1 VTVSIVSASAGS
13 GKTYRLAKELE
24 EALSG
29 AGGGAVV
36 PEAVL
41 ATTFTNKAAAE
52 LQERARRFLLEKGH
66 VDLARRLAA
75 ARFGTVNAVCGRLVS
90 DFALE
95 LGRPPDQGV
104 LDEVAAHLALRRA
117 LSRVLTVE
125 ETFEIAEL
133 ERRLKS
139 FRILDSV
146 QRVIELAR
154 ANRIPAEA
162 FSKCSRRSHA
172 QVRGLLDT
180 PEASGDPESTEAT
193 ERALDDGLRDALQ
206 DFVDGIDAGVDTTQ
220 GARDAAQRIRQS
232 LLRLQRG
239 LDLFWDEWAHLAR
252 LGTRKASQ
260 RLMDR
265 VHTAAERYLAH
276 PRLHRDLER
285 ASELVCSLAERGL
298 RAYEDHKRST
308 GVVDFVDQEALA
320 LELLEREDV
329 RERLRG
335 ELGLVLVDEF
345 QDTSPLQLAI
355 FLRLAE
361 LSPRSLWVGDQK
373 QSIFAFRGSDPAL
386 MESAIAG
393 LLEGGEPST
402 LGRSYRSRPALVRAT
417 SDLFARAFGRHGLPR
432 HRVLLEP
439 EKDDEPSGLGPVAER
454 WRLSAAN
461 LREDAHALAAATAQ
475 LLADDSV
482 RVRDTVTGLVRRA
495 EARDVAILCR
505 RRAAASDVA
514 AALQAIGIRS
524 VLPRSGLLGT
534 AEGQTILAGLRLW
547 ADPRD
552 TLAAA
557 AIARLAELPG
567 DGEEWLATALARPKS
582 EAFFEMPRVARLLAV
597 RKALAAAGPLQAVDG
612 VREALELDSLCADWG
627 ESSARLAN
635 LDALRAHAT
644 VFAEL
649 AQAEG
654 AGSTPAGLVGH
665 LEQLEA
671 DKLDAQATLTSENA
685 VTVSTWH
692 GAKGLEWPIVVLFEL
707 DKVHDANV
715 FGISVERESREFD
728 PRDPLAGSWL
738 RIWPEIFTPR
748 RSRTTV
754 HDRLATHT
762 VAGAARE
769 RRDQEDLR
777 LLYVGWTRARDRVIL
792 AGRSGKLLE
801 GILRHLSDE
810 SGLVLD
816 DPESGPATW
825 GTHTVELVHRA
836 ASPLPPAPRD
846 PQPGILYAATGPR
859 EHPPAWLQP
868 SALETPGR
876 IEGAE
881 PLGPRIEVSGSWDEN
896 RLGEVFHRFF
906 AADDP
911 ALSAEDRLAL
921 ASGIIRRWSLTDNL
935 APATLLEAS
944 NRLRAWCESKFPG
957 AAWRREWPLSRRDAS
972 GTILRGAA
980 DLVLETADS
989 LAVVD
994 HKTFPGSLE
1003 AAVEKARGFAG
1014 QVWSYA
1020 DALREATGKAV
1031 VGCYVHLPI
1040 AGTIVRVERGMDLP
1054 L

>member
-1 VTVSIVSASAGS
+1 VTVSIISASAGS
-13 GKTYRLAKELE
+13 GKTYRLATELE

-29 AGGGAVV
+29 AGGGVV
-36 PEAVL
+36 APEAVL

-52 LQERARRFLLEKGH
+52 LRERARRFLLEKGH

-104 LDEVAAHLALRRA
+104 LDEVAARLALRRA
-117 LSRVLTVE
+117 LTRVLTVVY
-125 ETFEIAEL
+125 TFDIAEL
-133 ERRLKS
+133 ERRLKA

-154 ANRIPAEA
+154 ANRIPPQA
-162 FSKCSRRSHA
+162 FSECSRRSHA

-180 PEASGDPESTEAT
+180 PEASGDPESTKEV
-193 ERALDDGLRDALQ
+193 ERALDYGLRDALQ
-206 DFVDGIDAGVDTTQ
+206 AFVDGIDAGVDITQ

-252 LGTRKASQ
+252 LTTRKASQ
-260 RLMDR
+260 RLMDK

-285 ASELVCSLAERGL
+285 VSELVCSLAERGL
-298 RAYEDHKRST
+298 RAYEEYKRST

-320 LELLEREDV
+320 LELLERDDV

-335 ELGLVLVDEF
+335 EIGLVLVDEYH
-345 QDTSPLQLAI
+345 DSSPLQQNI

-361 LSPRSLWVGDQK
+361 LAPRSLWVGDQK

-386 MESAIAG
+386 MESAMAT
-393 LLEGGEPST
+393 LLGGGEPLT

-417 SDLFARAFGRHGLPR
+417 SDLFARAFARHGFPR
-432 HRVLLEP
+432 QRVLLEP
-439 EKDDEPSGLGPVAER
+439 DSENEPPGLGPVAER
-454 WRLSAAN
+454 WRLTADN
-461 LREDAHALAAATAQ
+461 MKEDAHALAAATAQ
-475 LLADDSV
+475 LLADESV
-482 RVRDTVTGLVRRA
+482 QVRDTVTGAVRRA
-495 EARDVAILCR
+495 ESRDVAILCR
-505 RRAAASDVA
+505 RRAAAADVA

-524 VLPRSGLLGT
+524 VLPRFGLLGT

-567 DGEEWLATALARPKS
+567 DGEEWLATALGRPQS
-582 EAFFEMPRVARLLAV
+582 EAFFELPRVERLLAA
-597 RKALAAAGPLQAVDG
+597 RKTLTAAGPLQAFDG

-649 AQAEG
+649 AGAEG
-654 AGSTPAGLVGH
+654 AGSTPAGLVAH
-665 LEQLEA
+665 LERLEA

-707 DKVHDANV
+707 DKIHDANV
-715 FGISVERESREFD
+715 FGISVERESRELD
-728 PRDPLAGSWL
+728 ARDPLAGSWL

-754 HDRLATHT
+754 HDRLATHG
-762 VAGAARE
+762 VARDARE

-810 SGLVLD
+810 NGLLID
-816 DPESGPATW
+816 DPESGPAHW
-825 GTHTVELVHRA
+825 GTHTVDLVHRA
-836 ASPLPPAPRD
+836 ASLLPPTPRD
-846 PQPGILYAATGPR
+846 PRPGALYAASGPR

-876 IEGAE
+876 IAAVEE
-881 PLGPRIEVSGSWDEN
+881 LGPRLEVTGSWEEN
-896 RLGEVFHRFF
+896 RLGEAFHRFF

-911 ALSAEDRLAL
+911 ALLAEDRLAL
-921 ASGIIRRWSLTDNL
+921 ASGLIRRWGLTDNL
-935 APATLLEAS
+935 APQALLES
-944 NRLRAWCESKFPG
+944 STRLRTWCETRFPA
-957 AAWRREWPLSRRDAS
+957 AAWRREWPLARRAAS
-972 GTILRGAA
+972 GTVLRGAA
-980 DLVLETADS
+980 DLVLETADV
-989 LAVVD
+989 LVIVD
-994 HKTFPGSLE
+994 HKTFPGSAE
-1003 AAVEKARGFAG
+1003 AAMEKARGFAG

-1031 VGCYVHLPI
+1031 RGCFVHLPI
-1040 AGTIVRVERGMDLP
+1040 GGTIVRVERVATVTL
-1054 L
+1054 